1 LTCVAGFAPTKAA
14 QRILAEAM
22 ARDPGP
28 QGVHVAYVI
37 VDKVIDLE
45 STRKRFQD
53 RPDEFFIKPRAIA
66 GENLACGSA
75 GSQRVVIQRR
85 ATTLRGIW

>member
-45 STRKRFQD
+45 WTRKRFQD
-53 RPDEFFIKPRAIA
+53 RPDEFLSS
-66 GENLACGSA
+66 LA
-75 GSQRVVIQRR
+75 R
-85 ATTLRGIW
+85 